1 MCEGNFTNDYDSY
14 CTCILARH
22 CSWGQCSDHQTL
34 VTAGGALL
42 DQSKHSQRANLSLT
56 SPSQRWLGCSTWTA
70 IFTIWETYYRWLFK
84 HNFSI
89 FSKVYDKASIKI
101 FVNHPNVRLIR
112 FVKVLGLF
120 GKELAVLKAKALFPD
135 NISVEIQ
142 DPHCWL
148 IGFIIQWYTAWR
160 LMALISRGAAGPRG
174 DNCSEQL
181 HSTPPESSTDG
192 LQPYL
197 L

>member
-1 MCEGNFTNDYDSY
+1 MWRQFHKWLWLLLYLY
-14 CTCILARH
+14 P
-22 CSWGQCSDHQTL
+22 GQALFMRPVQRSPDLGHSRRSITWSIQTF
-34 VTAGGALL
+34 TAG
-42 DQSKHSQRANLSLT
+42 QPSLP
-56 SPSQRWLGCSTWTA
+56 SPSQRWLRCSTGTA
-70 IFTIWETYYRWLFK
+70 IFTIWETYYYRWLFK

-142 DPHCWL
+142 DPHSWL

-160 LMALISRGAAGPRG
+160 LMALISRAAAGPRG